1 MSGLEERLAR
11 LEALEDIKALK
22 ARYFRLLDLH
32 RWEELRALF
41 TDDARFDI
49 GESRSQPADADAF
62 VAAVRS
68 HLDQA
73 MTVHHGHTPEIEV
86 LDATHARGVWAMQ
99 DLVEPPAGTGYPV
112 LSGFGHYDEE
122 YRKVDGQWRI
132 ARLRLTRLKRVVD
145 GVVVQGQAV
154 SGRRD
159 GPEV

>member
-1 MSGLEERLAR
+1 MTGLEERLAR
-11 LEALEDIKALK
+11 LEAVEDIKALK

-32 RWEELRALF
+32 RWDELRALF

-49 GESRSQPADADAF
+49 GESRSQPADADGI

-73 MTVHHGHTPEIEV
+73 MTVHHGHMPEIEV
-86 LDATHARGVWAMQ
+86 LDAMHARGVWAMQ
-99 DLVEPPAGTGYPV
+99 DLVEPPADSGYPV
-112 LSGFGHYDEE
+112 LSGFGHYDED